1 MATYKG
7 IGYDQTSARTRT
19 GSSSDTITFA
29 GNVDVSGNGIIDGN
43 LNVKGSLVSTDQQ
56 QVLVKDNFLDLN
68 FGYITASYEQTG
80 LTFNFEAVSGV
91 SVNTETQT
99 LTFSARSGSDRAKV
113 VASTASTI
121 SANTFAEGDIIQ
133 ISDTPNGD
141 NDGIY
146 VVHTNAVA
154 GTIEIKSVGIDTLNA
169 KFALNDFT
177 AETVSNATVPIFKVK
192 VMALRASSAGSLE
205 QKTGSTDSAFSSYTP
220 ISGDQTLQ
228 ESYDTG
234 NSITTTGNAIDFNLN
249 NGNFTVDQGS
259 MILGGSG
266 SATNFT
272 MDGGTLNL
280 GQSVPLTDFNLES
293 ALAIDLLADTA
304 STFQVVTGNLTLSTT
319 TSGDL
324 AVSSAGKLD
333 LDGVAVEIDSS
344 GAMDIT
350 AADGQTLSLNHGG
363 GSAFA
368 INATG
373 QIDITSESASAF
385 NIGST
390 SANLSLST
398 TTSGEIDLTS
408 AGAIDLNASGAMT
421 LDSTDTSNFTM
432 TANDTDAKTFDIKAL
447 NSGSGSGILAL
458 TGKTSVKQVIGS
470 DDILITNTNGINLKN
485 VGATIN
491 EFSTDGTLGGNSDT
505 AVPTEQA
512 VKTYVDT
519 QLTAED
525 LDFQGDAGTGSVDL
539 DSQSLDIAGDGT
551 NISTSAS
558 GQQLTVTL
566 ASTLSGLTEVNTTT
580 IDVTNIRANDGT
592 ASIVLTDS
600 SGAVALSKDTTVGS
614 GASLLV
620 DVPNG
625 SSIAYK
631 SSLTVLAGVAEF
643 DLVYVDSAGYQKA
656 QANSASTCY
665 AVGVSG
671 VDASGGAQANGA
683 VIHGGV
689 TAVDIPTGTPSVG
702 DRVYL
707 SSATAGKATLS
718 IPTGSNTIV
727 YQVGFVANAT
737 AIAGTVFQIVFQPQY
752 IMTND

>member
-7 IGYDQTSARTRT
+7 IGYDSTNGRTRT
-19 GSSSDTITFA
+19 GTASDTITFA
-29 GNVDVSGNGIIDGN
+29 GVVDVSGNAVIDGN
-43 LNVKGSLVSTDQQ
+43 LNVKGSLISTDQQ

-91 SVNTETQT
+91 SIVTEGNT
-99 LTFSARSGSDRAKV
+99 LTFSARSGATRAKV
-113 VASTASTI
+113 VAATASGIPADSFT
-121 SANTFAEGDIIQ
+121 AGDLIQ
-133 ISDTPNGD
+133 IADTTNGD

-177 AETVSNATVPIFKVK
+177 AESETQGTVTIFKIK
-192 VMALRASSAGSLE
+192 VMSLRASSAGSLE
-205 QKTGSTDSAFSSYTP
+205 QQTGSTDSAFSSFTP
-220 ISGDQTLQ
+220 VSGDQTLQ

-234 NSITTTGNAIDFNLN
+234 NSITTASSTAIDFNLAS
-249 NGNFTVDQGS
+249 GNFTIDQGS
-259 MILGGSG
+259 MILGGAT
-266 SATNFT
+266 ATNFT
-272 MDGGTLNL
+272 MDGGTMSI
-280 GQSVPLTDFNLES
+280 GQTTPLTDFDLES
-293 ALAIDLLADTA
+293 SAGVDLVGNSASSFTAIG
-304 STFQVVTGNLTLSTT
+304 SNLTLQ
-319 TSGDL
+319 TSGSGTL
-324 AVSSAGKLD
+324 AVQSAGTLD
-333 LDGVAVEIDSS
+333 INGVAIDIESS
-344 GAMDIT
+344 GALDIT
-350 AADGQTLSLNHGG
+350 AVDGQTLSVNHGG

-390 SANLSLST
+390 AANLSLST

-408 AGAIDLNASGAMT
+408 AGAIDLNASGAIT

-432 TANDTDAKTFDIKAL
+432 TADSTDAKTFDIKAN
-447 NSGSGSGILAL
+447 NSGSGNGILAL

-470 DDILITNTNGINLKN
+470 DDILITNTSGINLKN
-485 VGATIN
+485 AGATIN
-491 EFSTDGTLGGNSDT
+491 EFSTDGTLSDNSDT
-505 AVPTEQA
+505 AVPTEKA

-525 LDFQGDAGTGSVDL
+525 LDFADNNGGSGSVDL
-539 DSQSLDIAGDGT
+539 DGETFTIAGGT
-551 NISTSAS
+551 NVSTAAS
-558 GQQLTVTL
+558 GQTLTVNLDTTL
-566 ASTLSGLTEVNTTT
+566 NGLTEVNTTT

-625 SSIAYK
+625 SAIAYK
-631 SSLTVLAGVAEF
+631 SSLTVLSGVAEF
-643 DLVYVDSAGYQKA
+643 DLVYVSATGYQKA
-656 QANSASTCY
+656 QANSAATCY
-665 AVGVSG
+665 VVGVSG
-671 VDASGGAQANGA
+671 VDASGGNQANGA
-683 VIHGGV
+683 VIHSGV

-707 SSATAGKATLS
+707 SADTAGKGTLS
-718 IPTGSNTIV
+718 IPSGSSIV

-737 AIAGTVFQIVFQPQY
+737 AISGTVFQIVFQPQF
-752 IMTND
+752 IMDQG